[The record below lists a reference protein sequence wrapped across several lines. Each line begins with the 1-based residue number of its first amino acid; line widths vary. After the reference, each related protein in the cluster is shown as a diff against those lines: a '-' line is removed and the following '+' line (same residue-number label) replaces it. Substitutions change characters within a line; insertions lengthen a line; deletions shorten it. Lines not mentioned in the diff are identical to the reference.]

1 MRGEDIRSGDMRR
14 PEQSMKIGNDI
25 ARDTR
30 HRDLGAPA
38 QMIRVT
44 SSSRAIIGANP
55 RKLGNLRKHS
65 VLSRLKRGAP
75 DFGIVPVP
83 GLENYSR
90 AARSAALE
98 EHLAPITDVNQF
110 ARVLVSRSISDYR
123 LERIHKTNKEQ
134 KDASSA

>member
-1 MRGEDIRSGDMRR
+1 MRGEDIRSGDMRHL
-14 PEQSMKIGNDI
+14 EQSMKIGDDI

-30 HRDLGAPA
+30 HRNLGAPA

-44 SSSRAIIGANP
+44 NSYRAIIGANP

-75 DFGIVPVP
+75 AVGTTPVP
-83 GLENYSR
+83 GLENHSR

-98 EHLAPITDVNQF
+98 EHLAPSADLDQTGKVTLLL
-110 ARVLVSRSISDYR
+110 RVS
-123 LERIHKTNKEQ
+123 
-134 KDASSA
+134 

>member
-14 PEQSMKIGNDI
+14 LEQSMKIGNDI

-44 SSSRAIIGANP
+44 SSSRTIIGANP

-75 DFGIVPVP
+75 AVGTIPVP
-83 GLENYSR
+83 G
-90 AARSAALE
+90 LE

-110 ARVLVSRSISDYR
+110 ARVLVSRSVSDYR

>member
-14 PEQSMKIGNDI
+14 LEQSMKIGNDI

-30 HRDLGAPA
+30 HRDLAAPA

-44 SSSRAIIGANP
+44 NSSRAIIGANA
-55 RKLGNLRKHS
+55 RKLGNRRKHS

-75 DFGIVPVP
+75 AVGTTPVS
-83 GLENYSR
+83 GLENHSR

-98 EHLAPITDVNQF
+98 EHLASITDLDQTG
-110 ARVLVSRSISDYR
+110 
-123 LERIHKTNKEQ
+123 RITL
-134 KDASSA
+134 